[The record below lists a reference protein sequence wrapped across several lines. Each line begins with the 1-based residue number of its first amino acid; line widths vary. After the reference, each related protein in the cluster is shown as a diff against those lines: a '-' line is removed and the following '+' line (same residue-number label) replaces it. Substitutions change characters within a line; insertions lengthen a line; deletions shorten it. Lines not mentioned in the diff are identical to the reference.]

1 MKMKRFDPIEFEL
14 YEGTLLDLVD
24 ELIDE
29 GYVINTEDLNRPFDV
44 IQVIDPA
51 GTPGRLEFWAFE
63 DDKQVF
69 YKI

>member
-1 MKMKRFDPIEFEL
+1 MEMKRFDPIDYKMF
-14 YEGTLLDLVD
+14 EGTLSDFVD
-24 ELIDE
+24 NLIDQ
-29 GYVINTEDLNRPFDV
+29 GYVVYTEEMDRPFDV
-44 IQVIDPA
+44 IQVIDPT